1 MISRLAF
8 WLVLVMKKFFILV
21 FLWLL
26 PACVLAH
33 PPQKTPSKPLVL
45 THVTIIDPTGGPAK
59 SDMTLIIQDDLIS
72 ELGKH
77 NSVRIPK
84 DARVVDAMGKFLIP
98 GLWDMHIHWYDPEYL
113 PLFIANGVTGA
124 RLMWG
129 LSLHHQWRK
138 DIEAGKLIGP
148 RLVIASPIIDG
159 PKPIWPGSVAVNN
172 EAEARQAVKTAK
184 QEGADFIKVY
194 SLLSREAFFAIADE
208 SKKQGIAFAGHIP
221 QSVTVAEAAE
231 AGQRSVEHLT
241 GMLTACSAKE
251 DELRQT
257 QEAANASA
265 TGFGARDPAAAR
277 QLTRSIIESYDA
289 KKAAG
294 VFAKLK
300 QHHTWHCPTLTVL
313 RSIASLTDPEF
324 RNDPRLRYM
333 PPGIRFQWDPANDFR
348 FKARTA
354 EDYELSKLVL
364 QRQFEIVG
372 QMRKA
377 GVEFLAGTD
386 TLNPYCFPGFS
397 LHNELELMVK
407 AGFTPLEALQSATLN
422 PARYLGQE
430 KNMGTVEK
438 GKLADLVLLDANP
451 LEDIKHTQKI
461 NAVVYGGKL
470 YPRAELDRMLATVEA
485 TAKKR

>member
-1 MISRLAF
+1 
-8 WLVLVMKKFFILV
+8 MKKFFILV

-33 PPQKTPSKPLVL
+33 LPQKTPSKPLVL
-45 THVTIIDPTGGPAK
+45 THVTIIDPTGGPTK
-59 SDMTLIIQDDLIS
+59 SDMTLIIQGDLIS

-84 DARVVDAMGKFLIP
+84 DVQVVDATGKFLIP
-98 GLWDMHIHWYDPEYL
+98 GLWDMHIHWYEPESL
-113 PLFIANGVTGA
+113 SLFVANGVTGA
-124 RLMWG
+124 RVMWG
-129 LSLHHQWRK
+129 HSLHHQWRK

-208 SKKQGIAFAGHIP
+208 AKKQGIAFAGHIP
-221 QSVTVAEAAE
+221 QSVTVIEAAE
-231 AGQRSVEHLT
+231 AGQKSVEHLT
-241 GMLTACSAKE
+241 GMLTACSSIE
-251 DELRQT
+251 DELRKN
-257 QEAANASA
+257 EDIAGASSA
-265 TGFGARDPAAAR
+265 HGKGTVDPAAIR
-277 QLTRSIIESYDA
+277 QLTRSVIESYDA
-289 KKAAG
+289 KKAANL
-294 VFAKLK
+294 FAKLK
-300 QHHTWHCPTLTVL
+300 QHHTWQCPTLTVL
-313 RSIASLTDPEF
+313 RSIAFLTDPEF
-324 RNDPRLRYM
+324 RNDPRLKYM
-333 PPGIRFQWDPANDFR
+333 PAGMSTRWDPANDFR

-397 LHNELELMVK
+397 LHDELELMVK

-451 LEDIKHTQKI
+451 LEDIKHTRKI

-485 TAKKR
+485 GAKKK

>member
-1 MISRLAF
+1 
-8 WLVLVMKKFFILV
+8 MKYILT
-21 FLWLL
+21 LWLL
-26 PACVLAH
+26 FLISASACGYPAVK
-33 PPQKTPSKPLVL
+33 PQSKPVIF
-45 THVTIIDPTGGPAK
+45 THVTVIDTTGAPAK
-59 SDMTLIIQDDLIS
+59 SNMTVVINGDRIVDIGKTGHIQ
-72 ELGKH
+72 
-77 NSVRIPK
+77 IPK
-84 DARVVDAMGKFLIP
+84 DARVVDATGKFLIP

-113 PLFIANGVTGA
+113 PLFVANGVTGA

-129 LSLHHQWRK
+129 LSLHHEWRE

-159 PKPIWPGSVAVNN
+159 PKPIWPGSVAVSN
-172 EAEARQAVKTAK
+172 EAEARKAVKTAK

-221 QSVTVAEAAE
+221 QSITVAEAAE

-241 GMLTACSAKE
+241 GILTACSAKE
-251 DELRQT
+251 DELRKT
-257 QEAANASA
+257 QDIAGASSA
-265 TGFGARDPAAAR
+265 HGKGTADPAAMR
-277 QLTRSIIESYDA
+277 QLTYLVIESYDA

-294 VFAKLK
+294 LFAKLK
-300 QHHTWHCPTLTVL
+300 QHHTWQCPTLTVL
-313 RSIASLTDPEF
+313 RSIAFLTDPEF
-324 RNDPRLRYM
+324 RNDPRLKYM
-333 PPGIRFQWDPANDFR
+333 PAAMRTRWDPANDFR

-397 LHNELELMVK
+397 LHDELELMVK

-430 KNMGTVEK
+430 KDLGTVEK
-438 GKLADLVLLDANP
+438 GKAADLVLLDANP
-451 LEDIKHTQKI
+451 LEDIKNTQKI
-461 NAVVYGGKL
+461 NAVVCGGKL
-470 YPRAELDRMLATVEA
+470 YSRADLDRMLATVEA
-485 TAKKR
+485 TAKKQ